1 MKETDYLLGNEKII
15 DDLKKMPIFG
25 PFKQD
30 ELQTLLNMSR
40 LRTYASGEAIIQEGA
55 VDPWVY
61 FLLYGKVRITK
72 KKKSVTIM
80 RRRGD
85 VFGEMRFIDNSPRS
99 ATAIAEEDVACIAVD
114 TEYVEKLTGNDK
126 MAFGYILYRV
136 FSEILSER
144 LRTVTRELIEIKGK
158 DAITFWQK
166 G

>member
-25 PFKQD
+25 PFNQD

-40 LRTYASGEAIIQEGA
+40 LRTYTSGEEIIQEGA
-55 VDPWVY
+55 VDTWVY
-61 FLLYGKVRITK
+61 FLIYGKVRITK
-72 KKKSVTIM
+72 KKKHIMLM

-99 ATAIAEEDVACIAVD
+99 ATAIAEGDVACIAVD
-114 TEYVEKLTGNDK
+114 TDYVEKLTGNDK

-144 LRTVTRELIEIKGK
+144 LRAATKELIEIKGK
-158 DAITFWQK
+158 DALTFWQK

>member
-25 PFKQD
+25 PFKQE

-40 LRTYASGEAIIQEGA
+40 LRTYTSGEAIIQEGA

-99 ATAIAEEDVACIAVD
+99 ATARAEEDVACIAVD
-114 TEYVEKLTGNDK
+114 TEYVEKLTGDDK
-126 MAFGYILYRV
+126 MAFAYILYRV

>member
-25 PFKQD
+25 PFK
-30 ELQTLLNMSR
+30 ESEIQTLLNMSK
-40 LRTYASGEAIIQEGA
+40 LRTYASGEEIIQEGA

-61 FLLYGKVRITK
+61 FLIYGKVRITK
-72 KKKSVTIM
+72 KEKSVTIM

-99 ATAIAEEDVACIAVD
+99 ASAIAEEDVACIAVD
-114 TEYVEKLTGNDK
+114 TEYVEKLTGKDK

-144 LRTVTRELIEIKGK
+144 LRAITRELIEIKGK
-158 DAITFWQK
+158 DALTFWK
-166 G
+166 K